1 VLQNSDSPARNRE
14 GRERTTMAVGLVA
27 VVVAILM
34 LLLALL
40 VISYTIS
47 AQYPNPSSLSFQN
60 SQYIGVK
67 TYSIPG
73 PLGLGQYDVAV
84 YRMSNTK
91 FESVNVTI
99 TYGKQYI
106 GKNMTI
112 LIAPACHGNG
122 CGEVA
127 DWYVV
132 TKTVPQNGTLYI
144 SIPRSAIVN
153 APMECGVG
161 LCPIS
166 IGNSDLYFG
175 SETVLSNPPWYIQSP
190 LLVVLLFVG
199 VAGIIIVLAR
209 SFVGSPGGGSDAVLL
224 AAGKAGGT

>member
-1 VLQNSDSPARNRE
+1 
-14 GRERTTMAVGLVA
+14 MAVGLVA
-27 VVVAILM
+27 VIVAILM

-40 VISYTIS
+40 VLSYTIS
-47 AQYPNPSSLSFQN
+47 AQYPNPSSLSFPN

-67 TYSIPG
+67 TYSNPG
-73 PLGLGQYDVAV
+73 LLGFGQYNVTV
-84 YRMSNTK
+84 YRMNDTK
-91 FESVNVTI
+91 FESVNATI

-106 GKNMTI
+106 GKNVTI
-112 LIAPACHGNG
+112 LIAPACHENG
-122 CGEVA
+122 CGEVI

-132 TKTVPQNGTLYI
+132 TKTVPQNGTLSI
-144 SIPRSAIVN
+144 SIPRSAIIN
-153 APMECGVG
+153 APMECGID

-190 LLVVLLFVG
+190 LLVILLVVG
-199 VAGIIIVLAR
+199 VASIIIVLMCL
-209 SFVGSPGGGSDAVLL
+209 FVGSPGGRNDVVLL